1 MEGYKPKKASKGPAK
16 KPGSFKLEKVYVSTG
31 SSRYRFSDGTTVL
44 LEEGVS
50 PRVTEAQMKE
60 LIKFKRVREVK

>member
-1 MEGYKPKKASKGPAK
+1 MEGYKPKKASKGPG